1 MKEDF
6 LHYLWRNKKFDISNL
21 QTVSGEEIVI
31 LNSGAYLKEEGP
43 DFFNAQLI
51 IANQKWAGNV
61 EIHIK
66 SSDWYIHNHELD
78 TNYDNVILHVV
89 WEHDVDVFRKN
100 NSCIPVLE
108 LKKYVSNVEL
118 EKHAYLFESKS
129 WINCEKDIYQTDS
142 FALKKWQERLF
153 LERLE
158 LKTQIIQSFL
168 DETENDWEATLFVFL
183 LKYFGLNVNG
193 EVFYK
198 IAKSI
203 PFSIIRKEQ
212 SNLLSLEAL
221 LFGFAN
227 LLNDEKEDVYF
238 LSLKNQWEYLKTK
251 YKLTNNDFINTHFF
265 KLRPDNFPTIRL
277 SQLAV
282 LYHENVNLF
291 SKVIALNN
299 LNDFYKLFN
308 SEVSEYW
315 KTHYVF
321 DKESKQK
328 PKKLSRSFVN
338 LLIINTVVPIKF
350 LYAKQRGENIIDNLI
365 ELLIEIPSE
374 SNAIIDKFKSFE
386 LKIDSAFDS
395 QTLIHLKNEYCNH
408 KKCLHCDIGL
418 SLLK

>member
-6 LHYLWRNKKFDISNL
+6 LHYLWKNKKFDVSSL
-21 QTVSGEEIVI
+21 QTVCSEEIVI

-100 NSCIPVLE
+100 NSSIPVLE

-118 EKHAYLFESKS
+118 EKHEYLFESKS
-129 WINCEKDIYQTDS
+129 WINCEKDIYQVDS
-142 FALKKWQERLF
+142 FVLEKWKERLF
-153 LERLE
+153 FERLE
-158 LKTQIIQSFL
+158 LKTLSVQSFL
-168 DETENDWEATLFVFL
+168 DGNENDWEATFFVFL
-183 LKYFGLNVNG
+183 AKYFGLNVNG
-193 EVFYK
+193 ETFYK
-198 IAKSI
+198 IAESI

-212 SNLLSLEAL
+212 TDLLSLEAL

-227 LLNDEKEDVYF
+227 LLREEKEDVYYS
-238 LSLKNQWEYLKTK
+238 SLKSQWEYLKTK
-251 YKLTNNDFINTHFF
+251 YKLTSDDFINLQFF

-291 SKVIALNN
+291 SKVIDVSD

-308 SEVSEYW
+308 SEASEYW

-321 DKESKQK
+321 DKKSMLKS
-328 PKKLSRSFVN
+328 KKLSKPFVN
-338 LLIINTVVPIKF
+338 LLVINTIIPIKF
-350 LYAKQRGENIIDNLI
+350 LYAKQRGENIIDELI

-374 SNAIIDKFKSFE
+374 TNSIMDKFKSFN
-386 LKIDSAFDS
+386 LKINSAFDS
-395 QTLIHLKNEYCNH
+395 QTLIHLKKEYCNH

>member
-6 LHYLWRNKKFDISNL
+6 LHYLWKNKKFDVSSL
-21 QTVSGEEIVI
+21 QTVCSEEIVI

-100 NSCIPVLE
+100 NSSIPVLE

-118 EKHAYLFESKS
+118 EKHEYLFESKS
-129 WINCEKDIYQTDS
+129 WINCEKDIYQVDS
-142 FALKKWQERLF
+142 FVLEKWKERLF
-153 LERLE
+153 FERLE
-158 LKTQIIQSFL
+158 LKTLSVQSFL
-168 DETENDWEATLFVFL
+168 DGNENDWEATFSVFL
-183 LKYFGLNVNG
+183 AKYFGLNVNG
-193 EVFYK
+193 ETFYK
-198 IAKSI
+198 IAESI

-212 SNLLSLEAL
+212 TDLLSLEAL

-227 LLNDEKEDVYF
+227 LLREEKEDGYYS
-238 LSLKNQWEYLKTK
+238 SLKSQWEYLKTK
-251 YKLTNNDFINTHFF
+251 YKLTSDDFINLQFF

-291 SKVIALNN
+291 SKVIDVSD

-308 SEVSEYW
+308 SEASEYW

-321 DKESKQK
+321 DKENMLKS
-328 PKKLSRSFVN
+328 KKLSKPFIN
-338 LLIINTVVPIKF
+338 LLVINTIIPIKF
-350 LYAKQRGENIIDNLI
+350 LYAKQRGENIIDELI

-374 SNAIIDKFKSFE
+374 TNSIMDKFKSFN
-386 LKIDSAFDS
+386 LKINSAFDS
-395 QTLIHLKNEYCNH
+395 QTLIHLKKEYCNH

>member
-78 TNYDNVILHVV
+78 ANYDNVILHVV

-100 NSCIPVLE
+100 NSNIPVLE

-118 EKHAYLFESKS
+118 EKHAYLFERKT
-129 WINCEKDIYQTDS
+129 WINCEKDICKVDS
-142 FALKKWQERLF
+142 FTLKKWQERLF

-158 LKTQIIQSFL
+158 LKTQSIQHFL
-168 DETENDWEATLFVFL
+168 DKSENDWEATFFVFL
-183 LKYFGLNVNG
+183 AKYFGLNVNG
-193 EVFYK
+193 EAFYK
-198 IAKSI
+198 IAVSI

-212 SNLLSLEAL
+212 NDLFSLEAL

-227 LLNDEKEDVYF
+227 LLNDDKEDVYY
-238 LSLKNQWEYLKTK
+238 LSLKNQWQYLKTK
-251 YKLTNNDFINTHFF
+251 YKLTNSDFVNLQFF

-350 LYAKQRGENIIDNLI
+350 LYAKQRGENIIDDLM

>member
-6 LHYLWRNKKFDISNL
+6 LHYLWKNKKFDISNL
-21 QTVSGEEIVI
+21 QTVCGEEVVI
-31 LNSGAYLKEEGP
+31 LNSGAYLKEQGP

-61 EIHIK
+61 EIHLK
-66 SSDWYIHNHELD
+66 SSDWYVHHHEVD
-78 TNYDNVILHVV
+78 INYDNVILHVV

-100 NSCIPVLE
+100 NTNIPVLE

-118 EKHAYLFESKS
+118 EKHNYLFKSKT
-129 WINCEKDIYQTDS
+129 WINCENDIHNVDS
-142 FALKKWQERLF
+142 FTLKKWKERLF

-158 LKTQIIQSFL
+158 IKTESIQTFL
-168 DETENDWEATLFVFL
+168 NENENDWEATFFVFL
-183 LKYFGLNVNG
+183 AKYFGLNVNG
-193 EVFYK
+193 ESFFK

-203 PFSIIRKEQ
+203 PFAIIRKEQ
-212 SNLLSLEAL
+212 TNLLSLEAL

-227 LLNDEKEDVYF
+227 LLNDENEDVYYQN
-238 LSLKNQWEYLKTK
+238 LKERWKYLQLK
-251 YKLTNNDFINTHFF
+251 YKLTNDGFVNLHFF

-282 LYHENVNLF
+282 LYHLNTNLF
-291 SKVIALNN
+291 SKVIDLNN

-321 DKESKQK
+321 DKESRFKN
-328 PKKLSRSFVN
+328 KKLSKSFVN
-338 LLIINTVVPIKF
+338 LLVVNAVLPIRF
-350 LYAKQRGENIIDNLI
+350 LFVKQRGEIIIDDLI
-365 ELLIEIPSE
+365 DLLIEIPSE
-374 SNAIIDKFKSFE
+374 KNTIIDKFNYHKLKSN
-386 LKIDSAFDS
+386 SAFDS
-395 QTLIHLKNEYCNH
+395 QTLIHLKNEYCNP
-408 KKCLHCDIGL
+408 KKCLNCDIGL

>member
-6 LHYLWRNKKFDISNL
+6 LHYLWKNKKFDVSSL
-21 QTVSGEEIVI
+21 QTVCSEEIVI

-100 NSCIPVLE
+100 NSSIPVLE

-118 EKHAYLFESKS
+118 EKHEYLFESKS
-129 WINCEKDIYQTDS
+129 WINCEKDIYQVDS
-142 FALKKWQERLF
+142 FVLEKWKERLF
-153 LERLE
+153 FERLE
-158 LKTQIIQSFL
+158 LKTLSVQSFL
-168 DETENDWEATLFVFL
+168 DGNENDWEATFFVFL
-183 LKYFGLNVNG
+183 AKYFGLNVNG
-193 EVFYK
+193 ETFYK
-198 IAKSI
+198 IAESI

-212 SNLLSLEAL
+212 TDLLSLEAL

-227 LLNDEKEDVYF
+227 LLREEKEDVYYS
-238 LSLKNQWEYLKTK
+238 SLKSQWEYLKTK
-251 YKLTNNDFINTHFF
+251 YKLTSDDFINLQFF

-291 SKVIALNN
+291 SKVIDVSD

-308 SEVSEYW
+308 SEASEYW

-321 DKESKQK
+321 DKENMLKS
-328 PKKLSRSFVN
+328 KKLSKPFIN
-338 LLIINTVVPIKF
+338 LLVINTIIPIKF
-350 LYAKQRGENIIDNLI
+350 LYAKQRGENIIDELI

-374 SNAIIDKFKSFE
+374 TNSIMDKFKSFN
-386 LKIDSAFDS
+386 LKINSAFDS
-395 QTLIHLKNEYCNH
+395 QTLIHLKKEYCNH

>member
-6 LHYLWRNKKFDISNL
+6 LHYLWKNKKFDVSSL
-21 QTVSGEEIVI
+21 QTVCGEEIVI

-100 NSCIPVLE
+100 NSSIPVLE

-118 EKHAYLFESKS
+118 EKHEYLFESKS
-129 WINCEKDIYQTDS
+129 WINCEKDIYQVDS
-142 FALKKWQERLF
+142 FVLEKWKERLF
-153 LERLE
+153 FERLE
-158 LKTQIIQSFL
+158 LKTLSVQSFL
-168 DETENDWEATLFVFL
+168 DGNENDWEATFFVFL
-183 LKYFGLNVNG
+183 AKYFGLNVNG
-193 EVFYK
+193 ETFYK
-198 IAKSI
+198 IAESI

-212 SNLLSLEAL
+212 TDLLSLEAL

-227 LLNDEKEDVYF
+227 LLREEKEDVYYS
-238 LSLKNQWEYLKTK
+238 SLKSQWEYLKTK
-251 YKLTNNDFINTHFF
+251 YKLTSDDFINLQFF

-291 SKVIALNN
+291 SKVIDVSD

-308 SEVSEYW
+308 SEASEYW

-321 DKESKQK
+321 DKENMLKS
-328 PKKLSRSFVN
+328 KKLSKPFIN
-338 LLIINTVVPIKF
+338 LLVINTIIPIKF
-350 LYAKQRGENIIDNLI
+350 LYAKQRGENIIDELI

-374 SNAIIDKFKSFE
+374 TNSIMDKFKSFN
-386 LKIDSAFDS
+386 LKINSAFDS
-395 QTLIHLKNEYCNH
+395 QTLIHLKKEYCNH